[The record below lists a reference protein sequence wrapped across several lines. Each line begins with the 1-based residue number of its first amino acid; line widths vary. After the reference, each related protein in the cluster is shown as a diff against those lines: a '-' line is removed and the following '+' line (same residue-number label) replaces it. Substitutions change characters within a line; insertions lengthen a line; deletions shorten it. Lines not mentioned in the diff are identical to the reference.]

1 MPTNTKALPSAVPPA
16 DHAQRVRALDA
27 GTSFIVQAPAGSGK
41 TALLTRRIL
50 TLLAHVDEPEEILA
64 ITFTRKAAAEMRT
77 RVVEALELAERS
89 ESPESEF
96 DRQGFDLATAV
107 LARDKQLGWCLLENP
122 DRIRMSTIDA
132 LCSML
137 AQQLPVTSTLGG
149 IANPVDD
156 ASNLYREAARRRLS
170 SSAAN
175 YRQLLATVGNR
186 FHQAEQ
192 LLADMLSRRDQ
203 WLRYRVFFDYDD
215 RSALRDWLEGQL
227 SDLVTRELQFFEQ
240 LVKQERLDQV
250 LKSHLLPKLQR
261 ASEVIEALGGFNPG
275 EKELREPFLGLCQM
289 PELTAENLGVWQAV
303 LACLF
308 TKNRDAVRKKVTKAE
323 GFPVAKADIEEL
335 GISRD
340 EAREEKNSF
349 IDILKAVADASRV
362 EAAAANVLTLPLP
375 KYSEAQWALLEEL
388 LTELSGLEVELHQ
401 VFVDHGAIDFIEIA
415 TRARIALGAPDAPT
429 DLALAMD
436 LRLKHILVDEFQDT
450 SRSQF
455 ELFRQLVAG
464 WQLGD
469 GRTFFAVGD
478 PMQSIYAF
486 RAAKVGLFL
495 DAKNTGISDDVPLE
509 PITLEV
515 NFRSSPDVV
524 NWVNSSFS
532 KIFVPEGETNTT
544 AAIAYSPSVANRS
557 IAGSVSVHPLLNQN
571 ADEAGDYVATLVRDT
586 LATPEYVE
594 NSDKRIAVLVR
605 SRTAA
610 LPIFA
615 GLQRHGIES
624 LSVDMDSLGEQP
636 VVMDLVSL
644 TLALRFPHSRLHW
657 LAVLRAP
664 WCGLGLEDLHT
675 LTSDA
680 STARALPLLINDAE
694 RQEKLSSEGR
704 HRLDKFLAIVQPAI
718 DRAARSSLVSWVE
731 AVWLQLGGPM
741 LCQRGV
747 DKDAAERCL
756 KMLYLLEAQGELW
769 QPQVIQSA
777 MDRLFAITPDD
788 GTAKVHIMTMHKSKG
803 LEFDTVILPE
813 LNRQPRGGSGQL
825 LNWAVIES
833 GGSENTELLLAPMTE
848 RNASTKDKSLGMLV
862 KNLNSANDEQEKKR
876 LLYVACTRAVRHL
889 HLVAPLRVSANGE
902 LKAAAR
908 SLLEPLWPV
917 LHEEFTTALQ
927 DIQIDSTDDTSSN
940 RADDSVGIDVSQK
953 TAPIPS
959 LIRVP
964 KDWQPPCLPNYV
976 FQDDDAN
983 AAVEEESH
991 NVDYLWAGRLA
1002 RAVGIVMHRQME
1014 RFHVRGLPLAK
1025 ELTML
1030 EPVVKSQLR
1039 QQGLT
1044 EADLTE
1050 STKTVIQALQNVLN
1064 DKNGRWLYDSS
1075 HTDVRSEWALSAV
1088 THNGLERRIIDR
1100 TFISSEGIRW
1110 IVDFKTGD
1118 HKGGD
1123 LEGFLSAEV
1132 DRYGPQL
1139 RRYAEILSNLESTP
1153 LIGPI

>member
-1 MPTNTKALPSAVPPA
+1 MPTNTKALPSAVPPV

-77 RVVEALELAERS
+77 RVVEALELAERC

-96 DRQGFDLATAV
+96 DRQGYDLATAV

-215 RSALRDWLEGQL
+215 RSALKDWLEGQL

-240 LVKQERLDQV
+240 LVKEARLDQV

-261 ASEVIEALGGFNPG
+261 ASEVIEALGGYNPG
-275 EKELREPFLGLCQM
+275 ERELREPFLGLCQM

-335 GISRD
+335 GISSD

-349 IDILKAVADASRV
+349 VDILKAVADASRV
-362 EAAAANVLTLPLP
+362 EAAAATVLSLPLP
-375 KYSEAQWALLEEL
+375 KYSDAQWALLEEL

-532 KIFVPEGETNTT
+532 KIFVPEGETNAM

-694 RQEKLSSEGR
+694 RQERLSSEGR

-718 DRAARSSLVSWVE
+718 DRAARSSLVSWV
-731 AVWLQLGGPM
+731 
-741 LCQRGV
+741 
-747 DKDAAERCL
+747 
-756 KMLYLLEAQGELW
+756 
-769 QPQVIQSA
+769 A

-917 LHEEFTTALQ
+917 LQEEFTTALQ

-983 AAVEEESH
+983 AAVEEETH

-1025 ELTML
+1025 ELTKL

-1039 QQGLT
+1039 QQGLAK
-1044 EADLTE
+1044 ADLTE
-1050 STKTVIQALQNVLN
+1050 STKTVIQSLQNVLN

-1088 THNGLERRIIDR
+1088 THNGLERRVIDR

-1139 RRYAEILSNLESTP
+1139 RRYAEILSNLESKPVRLALYFP
-1153 LIGPI
+1153 LMQAFREVPLAQEH